1 MTLLELAA
9 KIPAEYRKEI
19 LQLNLIGKAMATT
32 ADASMNYLG
41 VIWKN
46 YIDAN
51 EKLDCGLCLERV
63 LNNYR
68 QMVPAFIELEQ
79 QSRLLETA

>member
-1 MTLLELAA
+1 MTLTELAA
-9 KIPAEYRKEI
+9 QIPAEYRTEI
-19 LQLNLIGKAMATT
+19 LQMNLIGKAMATT

-46 YIDAN
+46 YINAD

-79 QSRLLETA
+79 QKRLLDSI